1 MKQKVQRWL
10 KLVLAVMFWL
20 GIYTVASVLL
30 DRPLLLPPLTAVGTC
45 LMQLLCSAAFWHT
58 AALTAGRVML
68 GILGGCVFGILL
80 GAAAAK
86 SELCRALLR
95 PLIQLMKAA
104 PVASFVLLLLL
115 WLPRGAVPVLTAM
128 LVVLP
133 VVWTDVLDGLL
144 HMDRQLLEVGKVFA
158 LSPGRVLRRILLP
171 ALLPRFAAACTPA
184 FGMAWKAG
192 VAAEVLAVPLWSIG
206 RRLYEAKLYLETTE
220 LFAWTAA
227 LLLLSAFMEKGLLFL
242 LGYLGG
248 GRKKQRASDA

>member
-1 MKQKVQRWL
+1 MNKKGLHWL
-10 KLVLAVMFWL
+10 RATLAAVFWL
-20 GIYTVASVLL
+20 GVYTVVSALV
-30 DRPLLLPPLTAVGTC
+30 DRPLLLPPLTAVGKC
-45 LMQLLCSAAFWHT
+45 LAELLCSTAFWHT

-80 GAAAAK
+80 GTAAAK
-86 SELCRALLR
+86 SELCRALIR
-95 PLIQLMKAA
+95 PLIRLMKAA

-115 WLPRGAVPVLTAM
+115 WLPRDTVPVLTAM

-206 RRLYEAKLYLETTE
+206 RKLYEAKLYLETTE

-227 LLLLSAFMEKGLLFL
+227 LLLLSALMEKGLLFL

-248 GRKKQRASDA
+248 ERRKQRASDA